1 MNALLQGRYEIIQ
14 TLSAGGFG
22 ETFLA
27 VDRQLPSQRK
37 VVIKKFKPQ
46 QQLDARTYEIVRERF
61 EREAAVLESLSDVCR
76 HVPKLYAFF
85 SEAGDYYLVQE
96 FIEGQTLG
104 QFVRAQGRL
113 DEATTRQ
120 LLTSLLQALHEI
132 HAQGIIHRDIKP
144 DNILLRASTGQ
155 PVLIDFGAVK
165 EIITTVLDAYGTPQR
180 ASLIIGTPGYTPAEQ
195 SVGRPV
201 YASDLYSL
209 AMTMIFALT
218 GRQPH
223 ELNDLASGELQWRQH
238 TGKLSQPLTE
248 SLERASRFDYR
259 ERFKNAQEMLDAVN
273 VAPPLPPEAVKP
285 LPRPE
290 PITNTVA
297 VDPTTMQR
305 PVLSTPKLEDGT
317 RMPTNTPAD
326 IQSLIP
332 QPHSNELFDKIYF
345 LIAGLIMAVVAVYI
359 WFTY

>member
-22 ETFLA
+22 ETFVA

-85 SEAGDYYLVQE
+85 SEAGDYFLVQE
-96 FIEGQTLG
+96 FIEGQTLTAL
-104 QFVRAQGRL
+104 VRTQGRL
-113 DEATTRQ
+113 DEAATRQ
-120 LLTSLLQALHEI
+120 LLTSLLAALHEI

-144 DNILLRASTGQ
+144 DNILLRAGNGQ

-165 EIITTVLDAYGTPQR
+165 EIVTTVLDAYGTPQR
-180 ASLIIGTPGYTPAEQ
+180 ASLIIGTPGYAPAEQ

-223 ELNDLASGELQWRQH
+223 ELNDLASGELRWRQH

-248 SLERASRFDYR
+248 SLERAIRYDYR
-259 ERFKNAQEMLDAVN
+259 ERFKNAQEMLDDLN
-273 VAPPLPPEAVKP
+273 VALAPLPEPVKP

-290 PITNTVA
+290 PITNTIA

-305 PVLSTPKLEDGT
+305 PALPKTSLTP
-317 RMPTNTPAD
+317 
-326 IQSLIP
+326 
-332 QPHSNELFDKIYF
+332 NELPVELKSALKAALF
-345 LIAGLIMAVVAVYI
+345 GLIGTLLLVLLAYLARVS
-359 WFTY
+359 